1 MINTAFRVLLTAN
14 ATSLLVII
22 FLVQKGLTMGDFLGD
37 LSYLGWTAFSRT
49 QCLICFIWPYPFYR
63 RA

>member
-22 FLVQKGLTMGDFLGD
+22 FLVKKGILPT
-37 LSYLGWTAFSRT
+37 T
-49 QCLICFIWPYPFYR
+49 
-63 RA
+63 